1 MATRGGRA
9 TRIASGVRTPKQ
21 RAGAAAEQ
29 AAADYLVGHGLV
41 LVARNARYPEGE
53 LDLILRERDAL
64 VFVEVRM
71 RSATAFGGA
80 AASVDRFKQKRPQR
94 AAHHWLLQHYGK
106 RWPACRVDVVTVQG
120 NGTIEW
126 IRDAFAA

>member
-9 TRIASGVRTPKQ
+9 NRAVPGVRTPKQ

-29 AAADYLVGHGLV
+29 AAADYLPGHGLV

-71 RSATAFGGA
+71 RSATAFPDGQKANASELAGTAATVATATLA
-80 AASVDRFKQKRPQR
+80 AAATLLPVRSRFKSPVSPTT
-94 AAHHWLLQHYGK
+94 GDM
-106 RWPACRVDVVTVQG
+106 PNT
-120 NGTIEW
+120 
-126 IRDAFAA
+126 